1 VIENGGTSLSHSGIS
16 IFRDALLYIIRQTR
30 RAEQISVPM
39 QYPWIS
45 QVEKLLY
52 RSPTVGGLL
61 DLCEENYAILL
72 QLAPDLRA
80 MQGSHASCRPG
91 HMDLYL
97 DVLEQ
102 TPYTSMVHL
111 TYYFSHRKGQEA
123 DPDAILRVYH
133 DARQI
138 EVVQLRQHVLPVASS
153 YQHPSLFNK
162 WKINVF
168 LSKWLA
174 FCLARGHAFRN
185 DEQFLTKIHG

>member
-1 VIENGGTSLSHSGIS
+1 
-16 IFRDALLYIIRQTR
+16 
-30 RAEQISVPM
+30 M

-45 QVEKLLY
+45 QVERLLY
-52 RSPTVGGLL
+52 CSPTVGGLL
-61 DLCEENYAILL
+61 DLCEENYAILM
-72 QLAPDLRA
+72 QLAPGLRIL
-80 MQGSHASCRPG
+80 QGKSASCRPG

-97 DVLEQ
+97 EVLEQ
-102 TPYTSMVHL
+102 TPYTTMIHI
-111 TYYFSHRKGQEA
+111 TYYFSHREGQQA

-138 EVVQLRQHVLPVASS
+138 EVVQLEQHVLPVEPN

-174 FCLARGHAFRN
+174 FCVAQGHRFKA
-185 DEQFLTKIHG
+185 DEQFLTKMHG